1 MNRGKKKYS
10 VWVVAA
16 CCVFL
21 STELATGAARWTVG
35 NAERP
40 WNSAGSFEGLDD
52 TAEDGWLQPVFVSEQ
67 NLSLTSMERGGW
79 VNSDFRIGVEL
90 LPKIINGDHS
100 AAFPDL
106 SDRSVERR
114 VNKSDLPV
122 TLILDLG
129 GPFGVDSLSF
139 YPREGVEQAF
149 MRGYQVWVH
158 DGVGLDE
165 LKLPL
170 GGHWFNVVKDW
181 KMVAQ
186 KAQTEN
192 PFARIKLPL
201 QVVRYV
207 AISDTISLPDP
218 TLWEIDELEV
228 WGNGYALVG
237 HYESDV
243 IDLGARASLG
253 RLLWSATSDPGSSLS
268 IRTRTGQTEDPFV
281 YHRLTGLGLAG
292 EERVTQAQYK
302 KLRPTEKGSIE
313 PDTENWS
320 GWSAPYP
327 QTGEEPLFALAP
339 AQYVQF
345 RIDFQSYSPLNRS
358 RIDSLSVEFSTPL
371 FGRDFIAELTP
382 QYVIPGSVTTFT
394 YAVRAILD
402 PQDEGFDGLYV
413 STPVAAEGIKQVRI
427 NGTPVHYSEDVREDG
442 FEVFFPA
449 NRISEHA
456 TLLEV
461 DFDAKVLVYGTRFTG
476 RVLDS
481 GKEGDLP
488 QIITPGDATPDIATN
503 DLLVKWDLD
512 RSLIGSVEVSSQYL
526 TPNGDGVNDRIEIS
540 YSLLQVISE
549 IGVALEV
556 FDLSGRPIWQQS
568 AERANGEYAISW
580 NGVDDVGQV
589 VPPGVYVYRLLVDAD
604 RGSNLHMG
612 TLAVIY

>member
-1 MNRGKKKYS
+1 MNVNRRKYS
-10 VWVVAA
+10 LLLPMGCALLLFA
-16 CCVFL
+16 E
-21 STELATGAARWTVG
+21 STLGAARWTVG
-35 NAERP
+35 TADRP
-40 WNSAGSFEGLDD
+40 WSAAGSFAGLDD
-52 TAEDGWLQPVFVSEQ
+52 TAEEGWLQPVFVSNQ
-67 NLSLTSMERGGW
+67 NLSLSSMDRGGW
-79 VNSDFRIGVEL
+79 VDSDFRIGVEL

-106 SDRSVERR
+106 SDRNVKRR
-114 VNKSDLPV
+114 VNKADLPV

-139 YPREGVEQAF
+139 YPREGLEQAF

-181 KMVAQ
+181 KLVEE
-186 KAQTEN
+186 KAQTDN
-192 PFARIKLPL
+192 PFAHIKLPL

-243 IDLGARASLG
+243 IDLGDRASLG
-253 RLLWSATSDPGSSLS
+253 NLTWSALSDSGSALL

-292 EERVTQAQYK
+292 EERVTRAQYK
-302 KLRPTEKGSIE
+302 KLRPTEKGSIQ

-327 QTGEEPLFALAP
+327 PTGEEPLIALAP

-345 RIDFQSYSPLNRS
+345 RIDFQSFSPLSRS
-358 RIDSLSVEFSTPL
+358 RIDSLSVGFSTPL
-371 FGRDFIAELTP
+371 FGREFIAELTP
-382 QYVIPGSVTTFT
+382 QQVVPGKKTAFT
-394 YAVRAILD
+394 YAVRAILE
-402 PQDEGFDGLYV
+402 PEDEGIDGLQV
-413 STPVAAEGIKQVRI
+413 ATPLPAAIKEVRI
-427 NGTPVHYSEDVREDG
+427 NGSPVEYSEDVRADG
-442 FEVFFPA
+442 FAVSFPE
-449 NRISEHA
+449 NRITEHA

-461 DFDAKVLVYGTRFTG
+461 DFDAEVLVYGTRFTG
-476 RVLDS
+476 RVFDT
-481 GKEGDLP
+481 KREGDIP
-488 QIITPGDATPDIATN
+488 QIIVPGDATPDIDTD

-512 RSLIGSVEVSSQYL
+512 RSLLASVEISQRHL
-526 TPNGDGVNDRIEIS
+526 TPNGDGVNDAVEIS
-540 YSLLQVISE
+540 YRLLQVIQSIQVSVE
-549 IGVALEV
+549 I
-556 FDLSGRPIWQQS
+556 FDLSGQRIWHRS
-568 AERANGEYAISW
+568 AEQANGQYTISW
-580 NGVDDVGQV
+580 QGFDDAGQV
-589 VPPGVYVYRLLVDAD
+589 VPPGLYVYQLVADADQGSNVYV
-604 RGSNLHMG
+604 G
-612 TLAVIY
+612 TLAVVY

>member
-1 MNRGKKKYS
+1 MNVNRRKYS
-10 VWVVAA
+10 LLLPMGCALLLFA
-16 CCVFL
+16 E
-21 STELATGAARWTVG
+21 STLGAARWTVG
-35 NAERP
+35 TADRP
-40 WNSAGSFEGLDD
+40 WSAAGSFERLDD
-52 TAEDGWLQPVFVSEQ
+52 TAEEGWLQPVFVSNQ
-67 NLSLTSMERGGW
+67 NLSLSSMDRGGW
-79 VNSDFRIGVEL
+79 VDSDFRIGVEL

-106 SDRSVERR
+106 SDRNVKRR
-114 VNKSDLPV
+114 VNKADLPV

-139 YPREGVEQAF
+139 YPREGLEQAF

-181 KMVAQ
+181 KLVGE
-186 KAQTEN
+186 KAQTDN
-192 PFARIKLPL
+192 PFAHIKLPL

-243 IDLGARASLG
+243 IDLGDRASLG
-253 RLLWSATSDPGSSLS
+253 NLTWSALSDSGSALL

-292 EERVTQAQYK
+292 EERVTRAQYK
-302 KLRPTEKGSIE
+302 KLRPTEKGSIQ

-327 QTGEEPLFALAP
+327 PTGEEPLIALAP

-345 RIDFQSYSPLNRS
+345 RIDFQSFSPLSRS
-358 RIDSLSVEFSTPL
+358 RIDSLSVGFSTPL
-371 FGRDFIAELTP
+371 FGREFIAELTP
-382 QYVIPGSVTTFT
+382 QQVVPGKKTAFT
-394 YAVRAILD
+394 YAVRAILE
-402 PQDEGFDGLYV
+402 PEDEGIDGLQV
-413 STPVAAEGIKQVRI
+413 ATPLPAAIKEVRI
-427 NGTPVHYSEDVREDG
+427 NGSPVEYSEDVRADG
-442 FEVFFPA
+442 FAVSFPE
-449 NRISEHA
+449 NRITEHA

-461 DFDAKVLVYGTRFTG
+461 DFDAEVLVYGTRFTG
-476 RVLDS
+476 RVFDT
-481 GKEGDLP
+481 KREGDIP
-488 QIITPGDATPDIATN
+488 QIIVPGDATPDIDTD

-512 RSLIGSVEVSSQYL
+512 RSLLASVEISQRHL
-526 TPNGDGVNDRIEIS
+526 TPNGDGVNDAVEIS
-540 YSLLQVISE
+540 YRLLQVIQSIQVSVE
-549 IGVALEV
+549 I
-556 FDLSGRPIWQQS
+556 FDLSGQRIWHRS
-568 AERANGEYAISW
+568 AEQANGQYTISW
-580 NGVDDVGQV
+580 QGFDDAGQV
-589 VPPGVYVYRLLVDAD
+589 VPPGLYVYQLVADAD
-604 RGSNLHMG
+604 QGSNVYMG
-612 TLAVIY
+612 TLAVVY

>member
-1 MNRGKKKYS
+1 MNVNRRKYS
-10 VWVVAA
+10 LLLPLGCALLLFA
-16 CCVFL
+16 ESAF
-21 STELATGAARWTVG
+21 GAARWTVG
-35 NAERP
+35 TTDRP
-40 WNSAGSFEGLDD
+40 WSTAGSFEGLDD
-52 TAEDGWLQPVFVSEQ
+52 TAEEGWLQPIFVSNQ
-67 NLSLTSMERGGW
+67 NLSLSSVDRGGW
-79 VNSDFRIGVEL
+79 INSDFRIGVEL

-106 SDRSVERR
+106 SDRNVERR
-114 VNKSDLPV
+114 VNKADLPV

-139 YPREGVEQAF
+139 YPRAGLERAF

-170 GGHWFNVVKDW
+170 RGHWFSVVKDW
-181 KMVAQ
+181 KLIAEQ
-186 KAQTEN
+186 AQTDN

-243 IDLGARASLG
+243 IDLGDRASLG
-253 RLLWSATSDPGSSLS
+253 NLTWSALSDSGSALL

-281 YHRLTGLGLAG
+281 YNRLTGLGLEG

-302 KLRPTEKGSIE
+302 KLRPTEKGSIQ

-327 QTGEEPLFALAP
+327 STGKEPLIALAP

-345 RIDFQSYSPLNRS
+345 RIDFQSFSPLFRS

-371 FGRDFIAELTP
+371 FGREFIAELTP
-382 QYVIPGSVTTFT
+382 QQVAPGKKTAFT
-394 YAVRAILD
+394 YAVRALLEPEDSGI
-402 PQDEGFDGLYV
+402 DGLQV
-413 STPVAAEGIKQVRI
+413 ATPLPAEVKEVRI
-427 NGTPVHYSEDVREDG
+427 NGNPVEYSEDVGTDG
-442 FEVFFPA
+442 FAVSFPE
-449 NRISEHA
+449 NRITEHA

-461 DFDAKVLVYGTRFTG
+461 DFATEVLVYGTRFTG
-476 RVLDS
+476 RVFDTER
-481 GKEGDLP
+481 EGDIP
-488 QIITPGDATPDIATN
+488 QIIVPGDATPDIDTD

-512 RSLIGSVEVSSQYL
+512 RSLLASVDISQQHL
-526 TPNGDGVNDRIEIS
+526 TPNGDGVNDAVEIS
-540 YSLLQVISE
+540 YRLLQVIRSIQVSVE
-549 IGVALEV
+549 I
-556 FDLSGRPIWQQS
+556 FDLSGQRIWHQS
-568 AERANGEYAISW
+568 AEQANGQYAISW
-580 NGVDDVGQV
+580 QGLDDAGQM
-589 VPPGVYVYRLLVDAD
+589 VPPGLYVYQLVADAD
-604 RGSNLHMG
+604 QGSNVYLG
-612 TLAVIY
+612 TLAVVY

>member
-1 MNRGKKKYS
+1 MNVNRRKYS
-10 VWVVAA
+10 LLLPMGCALLLFA
-16 CCVFL
+16 E
-21 STELATGAARWTVG
+21 STLGAARWTVG
-35 NAERP
+35 TADRP
-40 WNSAGSFEGLDD
+40 WSAAGSFERLDD
-52 TAEDGWLQPVFVSEQ
+52 TAEEGWLQPVFVSNQ
-67 NLSLTSMERGGW
+67 NLSLSSMDRGGW
-79 VNSDFRIGVEL
+79 VDSDFRIGVEL

-106 SDRSVERR
+106 SDRNVKRR
-114 VNKSDLPV
+114 VNKADLPV

-139 YPREGVEQAF
+139 YPREGLEQAF

-181 KMVAQ
+181 KLVAE
-186 KAQTEN
+186 KAQTDN
-192 PFARIKLPL
+192 PFAHIKLPL

-243 IDLGARASLG
+243 IDLGDRASLG
-253 RLLWSATSDPGSSLS
+253 NLTWSALSDSGSALL

-292 EERVTQAQYK
+292 EDRITRAQYK
-302 KLRPTEKGSIE
+302 KLRPTEKGSIQ

-327 QTGEEPLFALAP
+327 PTGEEPLIALAP

-345 RIDFQSYSPLNRS
+345 RIDFQSFSPLSRS
-358 RIDSLSVEFSTPL
+358 RIDSLSVGFSTPL
-371 FGRDFIAELTP
+371 FGREFIAELTP
-382 QYVIPGSVTTFT
+382 QQVVPGKKTAFT
-394 YAVRAILD
+394 YAVRAILE
-402 PQDEGFDGLYV
+402 PEDEGIDGLQV
-413 STPVAAEGIKQVRI
+413 ATPLPAAIKEVRI
-427 NGTPVHYSEDVREDG
+427 NGSPVEYSEDVRADG
-442 FEVFFPA
+442 FAVSFPE
-449 NRISEHA
+449 NRITEHA

-461 DFDAKVLVYGTRFTG
+461 DFDAEVLVYGTRFTG
-476 RVLDS
+476 RVFDT
-481 GKEGDLP
+481 KREGDIP
-488 QIITPGDATPDIATN
+488 QIIVPGDATPDIDTD

-512 RSLIGSVEVSSQYL
+512 RSLLASVEISQRHL
-526 TPNGDGVNDRIEIS
+526 TPNGDGVNDAVEIS
-540 YSLLQVISE
+540 YRLLQVIQSIQVSVE
-549 IGVALEV
+549 I
-556 FDLSGRPIWQQS
+556 FDLSGQRIWHRS
-568 AERANGEYAISW
+568 AEQANGQYTISW
-580 NGVDDVGQV
+580 QGFDDAGQV
-589 VPPGVYVYRLLVDAD
+589 VPPGLYVYQLVADADQGSNVYV
-604 RGSNLHMG
+604 G
-612 TLAVIY
+612 TLAVVY

>member
-1 MNRGKKKYS
+1 PS
-10 VWVVAA
+10 
-16 CCVFL
+16 
-21 STELATGAARWTVG
+21 ATGY
-35 NAERP
+35 RP
-40 WNSAGSFEGLDD
+40 WSTAGSFEGLDD
-52 TAEDGWLQPVFVSEQ
+52 TAEEGWLQPIFVSNQ
-67 NLSLTSMERGGW
+67 NLSLSSMDRGGW
-79 VNSDFRIGVEL
+79 INSDFRIGVEL

-106 SDRSVERR
+106 SDRNVERR
-114 VNKSDLPV
+114 VNKADLPV

-139 YPREGVEQAF
+139 YPRAGLERAF

-170 GGHWFNVVKDW
+170 RGHWFSVVKDW
-181 KMVAQ
+181 KLVAEQ
-186 KAQTEN
+186 AQTDN

-243 IDLGARASLG
+243 IDLGDRASLG
-253 RLLWSATSDPGSSLS
+253 NLTWSALSDSGSALL

-281 YHRLTGLGLAG
+281 YNRLTGLGLEG

-302 KLRPTEKGSIE
+302 KLRPTEKGSIQ

-327 QTGEEPLFALAP
+327 PTGKEPFIALAP

-345 RIDFQSYSPLNRS
+345 RIDFQSFSPLFRS

-371 FGRDFIAELTP
+371 FGREFIAELTP
-382 QYVIPGSVTTFT
+382 QQVVPGKKTTFT
-394 YAVRAILD
+394 YAMRAILEPED
-402 PQDEGFDGLYV
+402 SGIDGLQV
-413 STPVAAEGIKQVRI
+413 ATPLPAEVKEVRI
-427 NGTPVHYSEDVREDG
+427 NGNPVAYSEDVGADG
-442 FEVFFPA
+442 FAVSFPE
-449 NRISEHA
+449 NRITEHA

-461 DFDAKVLVYGTRFTG
+461 DFDTEVLVYGTRFTG
-476 RVLDS
+476 RVFDTER
-481 GKEGDLP
+481 EGDIP
-488 QIITPGDATPDIATN
+488 QIIVPGDATPDIDTD

-512 RSLIGSVEVSSQYL
+512 RSLLASVDISQHHL
-526 TPNGDGVNDRIEIS
+526 TPNGDGVNDAVEIS
-540 YSLLQVISE
+540 YSLLQVIRSIQVSVE
-549 IGVALEV
+549 I
-556 FDLSGRPIWQQS
+556 FDLSGQRIWHQA
-568 AERANGEYAISW
+568 AEQANGQYAVSW
-580 NGVDDVGQV
+580 QGLDDAGQV
-589 VPPGVYVYRLLVDAD
+589 VPPGLYVYQLVADAD
-604 RGSNLHMG
+604 QGSNVYIG
-612 TLAVIY
+612 TLAVAY

>member
-1 MNRGKKKYS
+1 MNVNKRKYVLLLPMGCAVLLFAES
-10 VWVVAA
+10 A
-16 CCVFL
+16 F
-21 STELATGAARWTVG
+21 GAARWTVG
-35 NAERP
+35 TAERP
-40 WNSAGSFEGLDD
+40 WSAAGSFEGLDD
-52 TAEDGWLQPVFVSEQ
+52 TAEEGWLQPIFVSNQ
-67 NLSLTSMERGGW
+67 NLSLSSIDRGGW
-79 VNSDFRIGVEL
+79 INSDFRLGVEL

-106 SDRSVERR
+106 SDRNVERR
-114 VNKSDLPV
+114 VNKADLPV

-139 YPREGVEQAF
+139 YPREGLEQAF

-158 DGVGLDE
+158 DGVGLNE

-170 GGHWFNVVKDW
+170 RGHWFSVVNDW
-181 KMVAQ
+181 KLVAE
-186 KAQTEN
+186 KAQTAN

-243 IDLGARASLG
+243 IDLGDRASLG
-253 RLLWSATSDPGSSLS
+253 NLTWSALSDSGSALL

-302 KLRPTEKGSIE
+302 KLRPTERGPIQ

-327 QTGEEPLFALAP
+327 STGKEPLIALAP

-345 RIDFQSYSPLNRS
+345 RIDFQSFSPLFRS

-371 FGRDFIAELTP
+371 FGREFIAELTP
-382 QYVIPGSVTTFT
+382 QHIVPGKKTAFT
-394 YAVRAILD
+394 YAVRTILD
-402 PQDEGFDGLYV
+402 PEDRGIDGLQV
-413 STPVAAEGIKQVRI
+413 ATPLPAEVKKVRI
-427 NGTPVHYSEDVREDG
+427 NGNPVEYSEDVGVDG
-442 FEVFFPA
+442 FAVSFPE
-449 NRISEHA
+449 NRITEHA

-461 DFDAKVLVYGTRFTG
+461 DFDAAVLVYGTRFTG
-476 RVLDS
+476 RVFDTER
-481 GKEGDLP
+481 EGDIP
-488 QIITPGDATPDIATN
+488 QLIVPGDATPDIDTD

-512 RSLIGSVEVSSQYL
+512 RALLASVGASQLHL
-526 TPNGDGVNDRIEIS
+526 TPNGDGVNDAVEIS
-540 YSLLQVISE
+540 YTLLQVIQSIQVSVE
-549 IGVALEV
+549 I
-556 FDLSGRPIWQQS
+556 FDLSGQRIWHRSTEQT
-568 AERANGEYAISW
+568 NGQYAISW
-580 NGVDDVGQV
+580 KGLDDAGQV
-589 VPPGVYVYRLLVDAD
+589 VPPGLYVYQLVADAD
-604 RGSNLHMG
+604 QGSNVYIG
-612 TLAVIY
+612 TLAVVY

>member
-1 MNRGKKKYS
+1 MNVNRRKYS
-10 VWVVAA
+10 LLLPMGCALLLFA
-16 CCVFL
+16 E
-21 STELATGAARWTVG
+21 STLGAARWTVG
-35 NAERP
+35 TADRP
-40 WNSAGSFEGLDD
+40 WSAAGSFERLDD
-52 TAEDGWLQPVFVSEQ
+52 TAEEGWLQPVFVSNQ
-67 NLSLTSMERGGW
+67 NLSLSSMDRGGW
-79 VNSDFRIGVEL
+79 VDSDFRIGVEL

-106 SDRSVERR
+106 SDRNVKRR
-114 VNKSDLPV
+114 VNKADLPV

-139 YPREGVEQAF
+139 YPREGLEQAF

-181 KMVAQ
+181 KLVAE
-186 KAQTEN
+186 KAQTDN
-192 PFARIKLPL
+192 PFAHIKLPL

-243 IDLGARASLG
+243 IDLGDRASLG
-253 RLLWSATSDPGSSLS
+253 NLTWSALSDSDNALL

-292 EERVTQAQYK
+292 EERVTRAQYK
-302 KLRPTEKGSIE
+302 KLRPTEKGSIQ

-327 QTGEEPLFALAP
+327 PTGEEPLIALAP

-345 RIDFQSYSPLNRS
+345 RIDFQSFSPLSRS
-358 RIDSLSVEFSTPL
+358 RIDSLSVGFSTPL
-371 FGRDFIAELTP
+371 FGREFIAELTP
-382 QYVIPGSVTTFT
+382 QQVVPGKKTAFT
-394 YAVRAILD
+394 YAVRAILE
-402 PQDEGFDGLYV
+402 PEDEGIDGLQV
-413 STPVAAEGIKQVRI
+413 ATPLPAAIKEVRI
-427 NGTPVHYSEDVREDG
+427 NGSPVEYSEDVRADG
-442 FEVFFPA
+442 FAVSFPE
-449 NRISEHA
+449 NRITEHA

-461 DFDAKVLVYGTRFTG
+461 DFDAEVLVYGTRFTG
-476 RVLDS
+476 RVFDT
-481 GKEGDLP
+481 KREGDIP
-488 QIITPGDATPDIATN
+488 QIIVPGDATPDIDTD

-512 RSLIGSVEVSSQYL
+512 RSLLASVEISQRHL
-526 TPNGDGVNDRIEIS
+526 TPNGDGVNDAVEIS
-540 YSLLQVISE
+540 YRLLQVIQSIQVSVE
-549 IGVALEV
+549 I
-556 FDLSGRPIWQQS
+556 FDLSGQRIWHRS
-568 AERANGEYAISW
+568 AEQANGQYTISW
-580 NGVDDVGQV
+580 QGFDDAGQV
-589 VPPGVYVYRLLVDAD
+589 VPPGLYVYQLVADADQGSNVYV
-604 RGSNLHMG
+604 G
-612 TLAVIY
+612 TLAVVY

>member
-1 MNRGKKKYS
+1 MNVNRRKYS
-10 VWVVAA
+10 LLLPMGCALLLFA
-16 CCVFL
+16 E
-21 STELATGAARWTVG
+21 STLGAARWTVG
-35 NAERP
+35 TADRP
-40 WNSAGSFEGLDD
+40 WSAAGSFAGLDD
-52 TAEDGWLQPVFVSEQ
+52 TAAEGWLQPIFVSNQ
-67 NLSLTSMERGGW
+67 NLSLSSMDRGGW
-79 VNSDFRIGVEL
+79 VDSDFRIGVEL

-106 SDRSVERR
+106 SDRNVKRR
-114 VNKSDLPV
+114 VNKADLPV

-139 YPREGVEQAF
+139 YPREGLEQAF

-181 KMVAQ
+181 KLVAE
-186 KAQTEN
+186 KAQTDN
-192 PFARIKLPL
+192 PFAHIKLPL

-243 IDLGARASLG
+243 IDLGDRASLG
-253 RLLWSATSDPGSSLS
+253 NLTWSALSDSGSALL

-292 EERVTQAQYK
+292 EERVTRAQYK
-302 KLRPTEKGSIE
+302 KLRPTEKGSIQ

-327 QTGEEPLFALAP
+327 PTGEEPLIALAP

-345 RIDFQSYSPLNRS
+345 RIDFQSFSPLSRS
-358 RIDSLSVEFSTPL
+358 RIDSLSVGFSTPL
-371 FGRDFIAELTP
+371 FGREFIAELTP
-382 QYVIPGSVTTFT
+382 QQVVPGKKTAFT
-394 YAVRAILD
+394 YAVRAILE
-402 PQDEGFDGLYV
+402 PEDEGIDGLQV
-413 STPVAAEGIKQVRI
+413 ATPLPAAIKEVRI
-427 NGTPVHYSEDVREDG
+427 NGSPVEYSEDVRADG
-442 FEVFFPA
+442 FAVSFPE
-449 NRISEHA
+449 NRITEHA

-461 DFDAKVLVYGTRFTG
+461 DFDAEVLVYGTRFTG
-476 RVLDS
+476 RVFDT
-481 GKEGDLP
+481 KREGDIP
-488 QIITPGDATPDIATN
+488 QIIVPGDATPDIDTD

-512 RSLIGSVEVSSQYL
+512 RSLLASVEISQRHL
-526 TPNGDGVNDRIEIS
+526 TPNGDGVNDAVEIS
-540 YSLLQVISE
+540 YRLLQVIQSIQVSVE
-549 IGVALEV
+549 I
-556 FDLSGRPIWQQS
+556 FDLSGQRIWHRS
-568 AERANGEYAISW
+568 AEQANGQYTISW
-580 NGVDDVGQV
+580 QGFDDAGQV
-589 VPPGVYVYRLLVDAD
+589 VPPGLYVYQLVADADQGSNVYV
-604 RGSNLHMG
+604 G
-612 TLAVIY
+612 TLAVVY

>member
-1 MNRGKKKYS
+1 MNVNRRKYS
-10 VWVVAA
+10 LLLPMGCALLLFA
-16 CCVFL
+16 E
-21 STELATGAARWTVG
+21 STLGAARWTVG
-35 NAERP
+35 TADRP
-40 WNSAGSFEGLDD
+40 WSAAGSFERLDD
-52 TAEDGWLQPVFVSEQ
+52 TAEEGWLQPVFVSNQ
-67 NLSLTSMERGGW
+67 NLSLSSMDRGGW
-79 VNSDFRIGVEL
+79 VDSDFRIGVEL

-106 SDRSVERR
+106 SDRNVKRR
-114 VNKSDLPV
+114 VNKADLPV

-139 YPREGVEQAF
+139 YPREGLEQAF

-181 KMVAQ
+181 KLVEE
-186 KAQTEN
+186 KAQTDN
-192 PFARIKLPL
+192 PFAHIKLPL

-243 IDLGARASLG
+243 IDLGDRASLG
-253 RLLWSATSDPGSSLS
+253 NLTWSALSDSGSALL

-292 EERVTQAQYK
+292 EERITRAQYK
-302 KLRPTEKGSIE
+302 KLRPTEKGSIQ

-327 QTGEEPLFALAP
+327 PTGEEPLIALAP

-345 RIDFQSYSPLNRS
+345 RIDFQSFSPLSRS
-358 RIDSLSVEFSTPL
+358 RIDSLSVGFSTPL
-371 FGRDFIAELTP
+371 FGREFIAELTP
-382 QYVIPGSVTTFT
+382 QQVVPGKKTAFT
-394 YAVRAILD
+394 YAVRAILE
-402 PQDEGFDGLYV
+402 PEDEGIDGLQV
-413 STPVAAEGIKQVRI
+413 ATPLPAAIKEVRI
-427 NGTPVHYSEDVREDG
+427 NGSPVEYSEDVRADG
-442 FEVFFPA
+442 FAVSFPE
-449 NRISEHA
+449 NRITEHA

-461 DFDAKVLVYGTRFTG
+461 DFDAEVLVYGTRFTG
-476 RVLDS
+476 RVFDT
-481 GKEGDLP
+481 KREGDIP
-488 QIITPGDATPDIATN
+488 QIIVPGDATPDIDTD

-512 RSLIGSVEVSSQYL
+512 RSLLASVEISQRHL
-526 TPNGDGVNDRIEIS
+526 TPNGDGVNDAVEIS
-540 YSLLQVISE
+540 YRLLQVIQSIQVSVE
-549 IGVALEV
+549 I
-556 FDLSGRPIWQQS
+556 FDLSGQRIWHRS
-568 AERANGEYAISW
+568 AEQANGQYTISW
-580 NGVDDVGQV
+580 QGFDDAGQV
-589 VPPGVYVYRLLVDAD
+589 VPPGLYVYQLVADADQGSNVYV
-604 RGSNLHMG
+604 G
-612 TLAVIY
+612 TLAVVY

>member
-1 MNRGKKKYS
+1 MDVNRRKYS
-10 VWVVAA
+10 LLLPLGCALLLFA
-16 CCVFL
+16 ESAL
-21 STELATGAARWTVG
+21 GADRWTVG
-35 NAERP
+35 TADRP
-40 WNSAGSFEGLDD
+40 WSAAGSFEGLDD
-52 TAEDGWLQPVFVSEQ
+52 TAEEGWLQPIFVSNQ
-67 NLSLTSMERGGW
+67 NLSLSSMDRGGW
-79 VNSDFRIGVEL
+79 INSDFRIGVEL

-106 SDRSVERR
+106 SDRNVERR
-114 VNKSDLPV
+114 VNKADLPV

-139 YPREGVEQAF
+139 YPREGLEQAF

-170 GGHWFNVVKDW
+170 RGHWFSVVKDW
-181 KMVAQ
+181 KLIAE
-186 KAQTEN
+186 KAQTDN

-243 IDLGARASLG
+243 IDLGDRASLG
-253 RLLWSATSDPGSSLS
+253 NLTWSALSDSGSALL

-281 YHRLTGLGLAG
+281 YNRLTGLGLEG

-302 KLRPTEKGSIE
+302 KLRPTEKGSIQ

-327 QTGEEPLFALAP
+327 PTGKEPFIALAP

-345 RIDFQSYSPLNRS
+345 RIDFQSFSPLFRS

-371 FGRDFIAELTP
+371 FGREFIAELTP
-382 QYVIPGSVTTFT
+382 QQVVPGKKTTFT
-394 YAVRAILD
+394 YAMRAILEPED
-402 PQDEGFDGLYV
+402 SGIDGLQV
-413 STPVAAEGIKQVRI
+413 ATPLPAEVKEVRI
-427 NGTPVHYSEDVREDG
+427 NGNPVAYSEDVGADG
-442 FEVFFPA
+442 FAVSFPE
-449 NRISEHA
+449 NRITEHA

-461 DFDAKVLVYGTRFTG
+461 DFDTEVLVYGTRFTG
-476 RVLDS
+476 RVFDTER
-481 GKEGDLP
+481 EGDIP
-488 QIITPGDATPDIATN
+488 QIIVPGDATPDIDTD

-512 RSLIGSVEVSSQYL
+512 RSLLASVDISQHHL
-526 TPNGDGVNDRIEIS
+526 TPNGDGVNDAVEIS
-540 YSLLQVISE
+540 YSLLQVIRSIQVSVE
-549 IGVALEV
+549 I
-556 FDLSGRPIWQQS
+556 FDLSGQRIWHQA
-568 AERANGEYAISW
+568 AEQANGQYAVSW
-580 NGVDDVGQV
+580 QGLDDAGQV
-589 VPPGVYVYRLLVDAD
+589 VPPGLYVYQLVADAD
-604 RGSNLHMG
+604 QGSNVYIG
-612 TLAVIY
+612 TLAVAY

>member
-1 MNRGKKKYS
+1 MNANRRKYS
-10 VWVVAA
+10 LPISCALLLFA
-16 CCVFL
+16 ESVF
-21 STELATGAARWTVG
+21 GAAKWTVG
-35 NAERP
+35 TADRP
-40 WNSAGSFEGLDD
+40 WSAAGSFEGLDD
-52 TAEDGWLQPVFVSEQ
+52 TAEEGWLQPIFVSNQ
-67 NLSLTSMERGGW
+67 NLSLSSIDRGGW

-106 SDRSVERR
+106 SDRNVERR
-114 VNKSDLPV
+114 VNKADLPV

-139 YPREGVEQAF
+139 YPREGLERAF

-170 GGHWFNVVKDW
+170 RGHWFSVVKDW
-181 KMVAQ
+181 KLVAE
-186 KAQTEN
+186 KAQTDN

-243 IDLGARASLG
+243 IDLGDRASLG
-253 RLLWSATSDPGSSLS
+253 DLTWSALSDSGSALL
-268 IRTRTGQTEDPFV
+268 IRTRTGQTADPFV
-281 YHRLTGLGLAG
+281 YHRLTGLGLEG

-302 KLRPTEKGSIE
+302 KLRPTEKGSIQ

-327 QTGEEPLFALAP
+327 ATGKEPLIALAP

-345 RIDFQSYSPLNRS
+345 RIDFQSFSPLFRS

-371 FGRDFIAELTP
+371 FGREFIAELTP
-382 QYVIPGSVTTFT
+382 QYVTPGKKTAFT
-394 YAVRAILD
+394 YAVRTILEPED
-402 PQDEGFDGLYV
+402 GGIDGLQV
-413 STPVAAEGIKQVRI
+413 ATPLPAEVKAVRI
-427 NGTPVHYSEDVREDG
+427 NSNPVEYSEEVRADG
-442 FEVFFPA
+442 FAVSFPQ
-449 NRISEHA
+449 NRITEHA

-461 DFDAKVLVYGTRFTG
+461 DFETEVLVYGTRFTG
-476 RVLDS
+476 RVFDTER
-481 GKEGDLP
+481 EGDIP
-488 QIITPGDATPDIATN
+488 QIIVPGDATPDIDTD

-512 RSLIGSVEVSSQYL
+512 RSLLASVDISQHHL
-526 TPNGDGVNDRIEIS
+526 TPNGDGVNDAVEIS
-540 YSLLQVISE
+540 YSLLQVIRSIQVSVE
-549 IGVALEV
+549 I
-556 FDLSGRPIWQQS
+556 FDLSGQRIWHQA
-568 AERANGEYAISW
+568 AEQANGQYAVSW
-580 NGVDDVGQV
+580 QGLDDAGQV
-589 VPPGVYVYRLLVDAD
+589 VPPGLYVYQLVADADQGSNVYV
-604 RGSNLHMG
+604 G
-612 TLAVIY
+612 TLAVVY

>member
-1 MNRGKKKYS
+1 MNVNRRKYS
-10 VWVVAA
+10 LLLPMGCALLLFA
-16 CCVFL
+16 E
-21 STELATGAARWTVG
+21 STLGAARWTVG
-35 NAERP
+35 TADRP
-40 WNSAGSFEGLDD
+40 WSAAGSFERLDD
-52 TAEDGWLQPVFVSEQ
+52 TAEEGWLQPVFVSNQ
-67 NLSLTSMERGGW
+67 NLSLSSMDRGGW
-79 VNSDFRIGVEL
+79 VDSDFRIGVEL

-106 SDRSVERR
+106 SDRNVKRR
-114 VNKSDLPV
+114 VNKADLPV

-139 YPREGVEQAF
+139 YPREGLEQAF

-181 KMVAQ
+181 KLVEE
-186 KAQTEN
+186 KAQTDN
-192 PFARIKLPL
+192 PFAHIKLPL

-243 IDLGARASLG
+243 IDLGDRASLG
-253 RLLWSATSDPGSSLS
+253 NLTWSALSDSGSALL

-292 EERVTQAQYK
+292 EERVTRAQYK
-302 KLRPTEKGSIE
+302 KLRPTEKGSIQ

-327 QTGEEPLFALAP
+327 PTGEEPLIALAP

-345 RIDFQSYSPLNRS
+345 RIDFQSFSPLSRS
-358 RIDSLSVEFSTPL
+358 RIDSLSVGFSTPL
-371 FGRDFIAELTP
+371 FGREFIAELTP
-382 QYVIPGSVTTFT
+382 QQVVPGKKTAFT
-394 YAVRAILD
+394 YAVRAILE
-402 PQDEGFDGLYV
+402 PEDEGIDGLQV
-413 STPVAAEGIKQVRI
+413 ATPLPAAIKEVRI
-427 NGTPVHYSEDVREDG
+427 NGSPVEYSEDVRADG
-442 FEVFFPA
+442 FAVSFPE
-449 NRISEHA
+449 NRITEHA

-461 DFDAKVLVYGTRFTG
+461 DFDAEVLVYGTRFTG
-476 RVLDS
+476 RVFDT
-481 GKEGDLP
+481 KREGDIP
-488 QIITPGDATPDIATN
+488 QIIVPGDATPDIDTD

-512 RSLIGSVEVSSQYL
+512 RSLLASVEISQRHL
-526 TPNGDGVNDRIEIS
+526 TPNGDGVNDAVEIS
-540 YSLLQVISE
+540 YRLLQVIQSIQVSVE
-549 IGVALEV
+549 I
-556 FDLSGRPIWQQS
+556 FDLSGQRIWHRS
-568 AERANGEYAISW
+568 AEQANGQYTISW
-580 NGVDDVGQV
+580 QGFDDAGQV
-589 VPPGVYVYRLLVDAD
+589 VPPGLYVYQLVADADQGSNVYV
-604 RGSNLHMG
+604 G
-612 TLAVIY
+612 TLAVVY

>member
-1 MNRGKKKYS
+1 MNVNRRKYS
-10 VWVVAA
+10 LLLPMGCALLLFA
-16 CCVFL
+16 E
-21 STELATGAARWTVG
+21 STLGAARWTVG
-35 NAERP
+35 TADRP
-40 WNSAGSFEGLDD
+40 WSAAGSFAGLDD
-52 TAEDGWLQPVFVSEQ
+52 TAEEGWLQPVFVSNQ
-67 NLSLTSMERGGW
+67 NLSLSSMDRGGW
-79 VNSDFRIGVEL
+79 VDSDFRIGVEL

-100 AAFPDL
+100 EAFPDL
-106 SDRSVERR
+106 SDRNVKRR
-114 VNKSDLPV
+114 VNKADLPV

-139 YPREGVEQAF
+139 YPREGLEQAF

-181 KMVAQ
+181 KLVAE
-186 KAQTEN
+186 KAQTDN
-192 PFARIKLPL
+192 PFAHIKLPL

-243 IDLGARASLG
+243 IDLGDRASLG
-253 RLLWSATSDPGSSLS
+253 NLTWSALSDSGSALL

-292 EERVTQAQYK
+292 EERVTRAQYK
-302 KLRPTEKGSIE
+302 KLRPTEKGSIQ

-327 QTGEEPLFALAP
+327 PTGEEPLIALAP

-345 RIDFQSYSPLNRS
+345 RIDFQSFSPLSRS

-371 FGRDFIAELTP
+371 FGREFIAELTP
-382 QYVIPGSVTTFT
+382 QQVVPGKKTAFT
-394 YAVRAILD
+394 YAVRAILE
-402 PQDEGFDGLYV
+402 PEDEGIDGLQV
-413 STPVAAEGIKQVRI
+413 VTPLPAAIKEVRI
-427 NGTPVHYSEDVREDG
+427 NGSPVEYSEDVRADG
-442 FEVFFPA
+442 FAVSFPE
-449 NRISEHA
+449 NRITEHA

-461 DFDAKVLVYGTRFTG
+461 DFDAEVLVYGTRFTG
-476 RVLDS
+476 RVFDT
-481 GKEGDLP
+481 KREGDIP
-488 QIITPGDATPDIATN
+488 QIIVPGDATPDIDTD

-512 RSLIGSVEVSSQYL
+512 RSLLASVEISHRHL
-526 TPNGDGVNDRIEIS
+526 TPNGDGVNDAVEIS
-540 YSLLQVISE
+540 YRLLQVIQSIQVSVE
-549 IGVALEV
+549 I
-556 FDLSGRPIWQQS
+556 FDLSGQRIWHRS
-568 AERANGEYAISW
+568 AEQANGQYTISW
-580 NGVDDVGQV
+580 QGFDDAGQV
-589 VPPGVYVYRLLVDAD
+589 VPPGLYVYQLVADAD
-604 RGSNLHMG
+604 QGNNVYMG
-612 TLAVIY
+612 TLAVVY

>member
-1 MNRGKKKYS
+1 MNVNRQKYS
-10 VWVVAA
+10 LLLPMGCALLLFA
-16 CCVFL
+16 E
-21 STELATGAARWTVG
+21 STLGAARWTVG
-35 NAERP
+35 IADRP
-40 WNSAGSFEGLDD
+40 WSAAGSFAGLDD
-52 TAEDGWLQPVFVSEQ
+52 TAEEGWLQPVFVSNQ
-67 NLSLTSMERGGW
+67 NLSLSSMDRGGW

-106 SDRSVERR
+106 SDRNVKRR
-114 VNKSDLPV
+114 VNKADLPV

-139 YPREGVEQAF
+139 YPREGLEQAF

-181 KMVAQ
+181 KLVAE
-186 KAQTEN
+186 KAQTDN
-192 PFARIKLPL
+192 PFAHIKLPL

-243 IDLGARASLG
+243 IDLGDRASLG
-253 RLLWSATSDPGSSLS
+253 NLTWSALSDSGSALL

-292 EERVTQAQYK
+292 EERITRAQYK
-302 KLRPTEKGSIE
+302 KLRPTEKGSIQ

-327 QTGEEPLFALAP
+327 PTGEEPLIALAP

-345 RIDFQSYSPLNRS
+345 RIDFQSFSPLSRS
-358 RIDSLSVEFSTPL
+358 RIDSLAVGFSTPL
-371 FGRDFIAELTP
+371 FGREFIAELTP
-382 QYVIPGSVTTFT
+382 QQVVPGKKTAFT
-394 YAVRAILD
+394 YAVRAILE
-402 PQDEGFDGLYV
+402 PEDEGIDGLQV
-413 STPVAAEGIKQVRI
+413 ATPLPAAIKEVRI
-427 NGTPVHYSEDVREDG
+427 NGNPVEYSEDVGADG
-442 FEVFFPA
+442 FAVSFPE
-449 NRISEHA
+449 NRITEHA

-461 DFDAKVLVYGTRFTG
+461 DFDAEVLVYGTRFTG
-476 RVLDS
+476 RVFDT
-481 GKEGDLP
+481 KREGDIP
-488 QIITPGDATPDIATN
+488 QIIVPGDATPDIDTD

-512 RSLIGSVEVSSQYL
+512 RSLLASVEISQRHL
-526 TPNGDGVNDRIEIS
+526 TPNGDGVNDAVEIS
-540 YSLLQVISE
+540 YRLLQVIQSIQVSVE
-549 IGVALEV
+549 I
-556 FDLSGRPIWQQS
+556 FDLSGQRIWHRS
-568 AERANGEYAISW
+568 AEQANGQYTISW
-580 NGVDDVGQV
+580 QGFDDSGQV
-589 VPPGVYVYRLLVDAD
+589 VPPGLYVYQLVADAD
-604 RGSNLHMG
+604 QGSNVYMG
-612 TLAVIY
+612 TLAVVY

>member
-1 MNRGKKKYS
+1 MNVNRRKYS
-10 VWVVAA
+10 LLLPMGCALLLFA
-16 CCVFL
+16 E
-21 STELATGAARWTVG
+21 STLGAARWTVG
-35 NAERP
+35 TADRP
-40 WNSAGSFEGLDD
+40 WSAAGSFERLDD
-52 TAEDGWLQPVFVSEQ
+52 TAEEGWLQPVFVSNQ
-67 NLSLTSMERGGW
+67 NLSLSSMDRGGW
-79 VNSDFRIGVEL
+79 VDSDFRIGVEL

-106 SDRSVERR
+106 SDRNVKRR
-114 VNKSDLPV
+114 VNKADLPV

-139 YPREGVEQAF
+139 YPREGLEQAF

-181 KMVAQ
+181 KLVAE
-186 KAQTEN
+186 KAQTDN
-192 PFARIKLPL
+192 PFAHIKLPL

-243 IDLGARASLG
+243 IDLGDRASLG
-253 RLLWSATSDPGSSLS
+253 NLTWSALSDSGSALL

-292 EERVTQAQYK
+292 EERVTRAQYK
-302 KLRPTEKGSIE
+302 KLRPTEKGSIQ

-327 QTGEEPLFALAP
+327 PTGEEPLIALAP

-345 RIDFQSYSPLNRS
+345 RIDFQSFSPLSRS
-358 RIDSLSVEFSTPL
+358 RIDSLSVGFSTPL
-371 FGRDFIAELTP
+371 FGREFIAELTP
-382 QYVIPGSVTTFT
+382 QQVVPGKKTAFT
-394 YAVRAILD
+394 YAVRAILE
-402 PQDEGFDGLYV
+402 PEDEGIDGLQV
-413 STPVAAEGIKQVRI
+413 ATPLPAAIKEVRI
-427 NGTPVHYSEDVREDG
+427 NGSPVEYSEDVRADG
-442 FEVFFPA
+442 FAVSFPE
-449 NRISEHA
+449 NRITEHA

-461 DFDAKVLVYGTRFTG
+461 DFDAEVLVYGTRFTG
-476 RVLDS
+476 RVFDT
-481 GKEGDLP
+481 KREGDIP
-488 QIITPGDATPDIATN
+488 QIIVPGDATPDIDTD

-512 RSLIGSVEVSSQYL
+512 RSLLASVEISQRHL
-526 TPNGDGVNDRIEIS
+526 TPNGDGVNDAVEIS
-540 YSLLQVISE
+540 YRLLQVIQSIQVSVE
-549 IGVALEV
+549 I
-556 FDLSGRPIWQQS
+556 FDLSGQRIWHRS
-568 AERANGEYAISW
+568 AEQANGQYTISW
-580 NGVDDVGQV
+580 QGFDDAGQV
-589 VPPGVYVYRLLVDAD
+589 VPPGLYVYQLVADADQGSNVYV
-604 RGSNLHMG
+604 G
-612 TLAVIY
+612 TLAVVY

>member
-1 MNRGKKKYS
+1 MNVNRRKYS
-10 VWVVAA
+10 LLLPMGCALLLFA
-16 CCVFL
+16 E
-21 STELATGAARWTVG
+21 STLGAARWTVG
-35 NAERP
+35 TADRP
-40 WNSAGSFEGLDD
+40 WSAAGSFERLDD
-52 TAEDGWLQPVFVSEQ
+52 TAEEGWLQPVFVSNQ
-67 NLSLTSMERGGW
+67 NLSLSSMDRGGW
-79 VNSDFRIGVEL
+79 VDSDFRIGVEL

-106 SDRSVERR
+106 SDRNVKRR
-114 VNKSDLPV
+114 VNKADLPV

-139 YPREGVEQAF
+139 YPREGLEQAF

-181 KMVAQ
+181 KVVAE
-186 KAQTEN
+186 KAQTDN
-192 PFARIKLPL
+192 PFAHIKLPL

-243 IDLGARASLG
+243 IDLGDRASLG
-253 RLLWSATSDPGSSLS
+253 NLTWSALSDSDNALL

-292 EERVTQAQYK
+292 EERVTRAQYK
-302 KLRPTEKGSIE
+302 KLRPTEKGSIQ

-327 QTGEEPLFALAP
+327 PTGEEPLIALAP

-345 RIDFQSYSPLNRS
+345 RIDFQSFSPLSRS
-358 RIDSLSVEFSTPL
+358 RIDSLSVGFSTPL
-371 FGRDFIAELTP
+371 FGREFIAELTP
-382 QYVIPGSVTTFT
+382 QQVVPGKKTAFT
-394 YAVRAILD
+394 YAVRAILE
-402 PQDEGFDGLYV
+402 PEDEGIDGLQV
-413 STPVAAEGIKQVRI
+413 ATPLPAAIKEVRI
-427 NGTPVHYSEDVREDG
+427 NGSPVEYSEDVRADG
-442 FEVFFPA
+442 FAVSFPE
-449 NRISEHA
+449 NRITEHA

-461 DFDAKVLVYGTRFTG
+461 DFDAEVLVYGTRFTG
-476 RVLDS
+476 RVFDT
-481 GKEGDLP
+481 KREGDIP
-488 QIITPGDATPDIATN
+488 QIIVPGDATPDIDTD

-512 RSLIGSVEVSSQYL
+512 RSLLASVEISQRHL
-526 TPNGDGVNDRIEIS
+526 TPNGDGVNDAVEIS
-540 YSLLQVISE
+540 YRLLQVIQSIQVSVE
-549 IGVALEV
+549 I
-556 FDLSGRPIWQQS
+556 FDLSGQRIWHRS
-568 AERANGEYAISW
+568 AEQANGQYTISW
-580 NGVDDVGQV
+580 QGFDDAGQV
-589 VPPGVYVYRLLVDAD
+589 VPPGLYVYQLVADADQGSNVYV
-604 RGSNLHMG
+604 G
-612 TLAVIY
+612 TLAVVY